1 MFMKILLVGGLVFA
15 GMLTIK
21 DGRLLARAGL
31 TATCSAASMSSDQ
44 ENVVQAC
51 KRGRLEGYPD
61 LTTKSC
67 VSIRIRGHV
76 QYWRCPAP
84 VVSSQAPRP

>member
-1 MFMKILLVGGLVFA
+1 MLIKILLVGSLVFA
-15 GMLTIK
+15 GMLVIK
-21 DGRLLARAGL
+21 DGRVLAHAGL
-31 TATCSAASMSSDQ
+31 TGTCSAASRPSIQ
-44 ENVVQAC
+44 EEVVQVC

-61 LTTKSC
+61 LAKKSC
-67 VSIRIRGHV
+67 VSIGIKGHS

>member
-1 MFMKILLVGGLVFA
+1 MLIKIILVGSLVFA
-15 GMLTIK
+15 GMLAIK
-21 DGRLLARAGL
+21 DGRILAHTGL
-31 TATCSAASMSSDQ
+31 TATCSAASAPSNE

-67 VSIRIRGHV
+67 VSIGIKRRV